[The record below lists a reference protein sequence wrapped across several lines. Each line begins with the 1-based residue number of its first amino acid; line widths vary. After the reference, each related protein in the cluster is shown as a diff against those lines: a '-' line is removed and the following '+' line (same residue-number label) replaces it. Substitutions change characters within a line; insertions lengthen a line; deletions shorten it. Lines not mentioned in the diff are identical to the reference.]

1 MRRPADLVDARA
13 AHRRI
18 GGRDDAEEEAEEA
31 LTSRT
36 VTGVAV
42 ISDTHLPR
50 GARRLP
56 ESCLEELRRADAIL
70 HAGDIASVSALD
82 GLRALGPPVHAVLG
96 NVDEP
101 ALTELLPAEL
111 VVELGGVEIGM
122 RHIAVSEES
131 LLERFPGCAAIV
143 FGHSHLPVVERRG
156 ETWLLNPGSPTER
169 RRAPYH
175 SMIVVRIGGGE
186 LFPELVRLT

>member
-1 MRRPADLVDARA
+1 
-13 AHRRI
+13 
-18 GGRDDAEEEAEEA
+18 
-31 LTSRT
+31 
-36 VTGVAV
+36 VTRVAV

-56 ESCLEELRRADAIL
+56 ESCLEELREADAIL
-70 HAGDIASVSALD
+70 HAGDVASVAALEE
-82 GLRALGPPVHAVLG
+82 LRALGPPVYAVLG

-101 ALTELLPAEL
+101 ALAEQLPDEL

-122 RHIAVSEES
+122 RHIAVSEAS
-131 LLERFPGCAAIV
+131 LLERFPGCAAVV
-143 FGHSHLPVVERRG
+143 FGHSHSPVVERRG

-169 RRAPYH
+169 RRAPFH